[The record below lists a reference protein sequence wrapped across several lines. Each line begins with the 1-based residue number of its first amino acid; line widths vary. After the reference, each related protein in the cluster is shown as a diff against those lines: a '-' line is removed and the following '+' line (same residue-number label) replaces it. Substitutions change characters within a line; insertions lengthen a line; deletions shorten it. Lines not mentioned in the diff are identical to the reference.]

1 MWYWKHELRFLE
13 SKIESYGI
21 APIII
26 KCVTCPKLMNLAVFC
41 VFCNPIIPNFA
52 HGSTVLWETAK
63 KKGDFHWT
71 AIHQKYF
78 QSLPKQFTI
87 LKTGNLCIKDNS
99 NNRTTLR
106 PTRFTCDVPKL
117 YFSKIQKIP
126 NRLLKDRYTCN
137 KDKLIVSFF
146 IRKSK
151 TSITAKRIKTW
162 PQNIRFTKFFLN
174 DIKVKFTKF
183 RYTKANLLALRQ
195 NTRRSETPSAW
206 GERFKELFYTL
217 NPIPIVFLYHQLLIK
232 YRQSLQTIIK

>member
-1 MWYWKHELRFLE
+1 MPNVILKTWASFFRIKNRIIWYRTNHHKVCNMSKTDEPSSFLC
-13 SKIESYGI
+13 I
-21 APIII
+21 
-26 KCVTCPKLMNLAVFC
+26 
-41 VFCNPIIPNFA
+41 CNPIIPNFA

-63 KKGDFHWT
+63 KKRDFHWT

-87 LKTGNLCIKDNS
+87 IKTGNLCIKDNS

-146 IRKSK
+146 IRKST
-151 TSITAKRIKTW
+151 TSITNSDLQSYLGKH
-162 PQNIRFTKFFLN
+162 FFLP
-174 DIKVKFTKF
+174 
-183 RYTKANLLALRQ
+183 Q
-195 NTRRSETPSAW
+195 
-206 GERFKELFYTL
+206 
-217 NPIPIVFLYHQLLIK
+217 
-232 YRQSLQTIIK
+232 